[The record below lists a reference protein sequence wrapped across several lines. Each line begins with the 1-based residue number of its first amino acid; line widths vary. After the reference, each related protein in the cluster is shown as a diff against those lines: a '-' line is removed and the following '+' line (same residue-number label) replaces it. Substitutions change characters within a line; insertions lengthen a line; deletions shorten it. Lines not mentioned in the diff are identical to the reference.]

1 MIAAWALLLALQ
13 ADPVIEKVEPIV
25 GNVRRPM
32 LWTPV
37 RVTMS
42 SASDFTGDVV
52 AQSGFGFS
60 VVRQVT
66 IKAGGRDVV
75 LLPAIDPLEI
85 RVGQKSVRPPQN
97 VLRPDLI
104 VMVESTLPY
113 AGELVS
119 TEKILYQKISPEEI
133 DRLLPR
139 GLLEASDVIL
149 ALKPRVGA
157 TTAPTREEAGRAVAG
172 IMEHPPSLEAVDRA
186 VWPLA
191 PRDTWVPTKKSWALY
206 FATVYAFAAFVAL
219 AVVAKRFPK
228 FGLVA
233 VVGVAVLGI
242 VGYSAFPRSQMWIVG
257 QEVQVAS
264 PAKQALTHRVWF
276 LQSALE
282 IAVDRIEFPRLVK
295 PIFPTAGGADDPF
308 TLRVDE
314 VGSSVEGLRLH
325 PGNAACFG
333 GVWADIGTMDLT
345 ETVSQPLR
353 SAVVVRSG
361 RARFLG
367 ELPANAPI
375 PKEVEAGGI
384 PPGAEFDAFKRF
396 VGGDGLF
403 GISRGREVPFA
414 SVKSSDLADER
425 DRPGVVIQRFK

>member
-133 DRLLPR
+133 DRLPPAVFWR
-139 GLLEASDVIL
+139 
-149 ALKPRVGA
+149 P
-157 TTAPTREEAGRAVAG
+157 PT
-172 IMEHPPSLEAVDRA
+172 
-186 VWPLA
+186 
-191 PRDTWVPTKKSWALY
+191 
-206 FATVYAFAAFVAL
+206 
-219 AVVAKRFPK
+219 
-228 FGLVA
+228 
-233 VVGVAVLGI
+233 
-242 VGYSAFPRSQMWIVG
+242 
-257 QEVQVAS
+257 
-264 PAKQALTHRVWF
+264 
-276 LQSALE
+276 
-282 IAVDRIEFPRLVK
+282 
-295 PIFPTAGGADDPF
+295 
-308 TLRVDE
+308 
-314 VGSSVEGLRLH
+314 
-325 PGNAACFG
+325 
-333 GVWADIGTMDLT
+333 
-345 ETVSQPLR
+345 
-353 SAVVVRSG
+353 
-361 RARFLG
+361 
-367 ELPANAPI
+367 
-375 PKEVEAGGI
+375 
-384 PPGAEFDAFKRF
+384 
-396 VGGDGLF
+396 
-403 GISRGREVPFA
+403 
-414 SVKSSDLADER
+414 
-425 DRPGVVIQRFK
+425 